1 MFPPFSGKMPQL
13 AIGVGVTSTLAY
25 LLYREALSAILIDM
39 TPGGI
44 GMGHGLRAAHV
55 GIQWRWPG
63 I

>member
-1 MFPPFSGKMPQL
+1 MPQL

-39 TPGGI
+39 TSGGI
-44 GMGHGLRAAHV
+44 GMGLGLRAAHI
-55 GIQWRWPG
+55 GLQWRWPG